1 MNFKISVIIPVYNAQ
16 LYIEKAILSALD
28 QKEVAEVIVVD
39 DGSTDNTSK
48 ILAKLEKEN
57 SKIRTYKHP
66 NGENLG
72 RASSKNLGIIM
83 ATNPFIAFLD
93 ADDYYLENRFENDA
107 RLFAEDSGIDGIY
120 NAIGAHFYRN
130 ASEEEKERL
139 KLTTIQYQIESN
151 ELFDKMSPKGDA
163 GYFSGD
169 GLTVKREIFEMV
181 GYFDNR
187 LKVAEDTHMWIKMS
201 LKAKLVAGIL
211 DRPVSIRGVHDS
223 NVFHLYSTFL
233 YKRNMALMFSFLLKW
248 AYSNHLKMSV
258 LEYFYKNSYIYFKYL
273 GDEERFKQF
282 VLLDWLEYA
291 LKYPKLLKSK
301 YFIYTNPLVTS
312 YRKRLNS
319 SYCKNH

>member
-1 MNFKISVIIPVYNAQ
+1 MVFKVSVIIPVFNTQ
-16 LYIEKAILSALD
+16 LYIEKSILSALN
-28 QKEVAEVIVVD
+28 QKEVAEVIVVN
-39 DGSTDNTSK
+39 DGSTDNTSI
-48 ILAKLEKEN
+48 ILDKLEKEN

-72 RASSKNLGIIM
+72 RASSRNLGITM
-83 ATNPFIAFLD
+83 ATSPFIAFLD
-93 ADDYYLENRFENDA
+93 ADDYYLDKRFENDV
-107 RLFAEDSGIDGIY
+107 RLFAEDSSIDGVY
-120 NAIGAHFYRN
+120 NAIGVHFYRA
-130 ASEEEKERL
+130 ASEKEKDRL

-151 ELFDKMSPKGDA
+151 ELFDKMSPKGD
-163 GYFSGD
+163 SGHFHGN
-169 GLTVKREIFEMV
+169 GLTVKCEIFEMV
-181 GYFDNR
+181 GYFNNR

-248 AYSNHLKMSV
+248 AYSNQLKMSV

-273 GDEERFKQF
+273 GEEKRLKQF
-282 VLLDWLEYA
+282 VLLDWLGYA
-291 LKYPKLLKSK
+291 LKYPKLLRSK

-312 YRKRLNS
+312 YRKRL
-319 SYCKNH
+319 KP

>member
-1 MNFKISVIIPVYNAQ
+1 MNFKISVIIPVFNAQ
-16 LYIEKAILSALD
+16 LYIEKSISSAVG

-39 DGSTDNTSK
+39 DGSTDDTSK
-48 ILAKLEKEN
+48 ILAKLEKGN
-57 SKIRTYKHP
+57 SKIRLYKHL
-66 NGENLG
+66 NGENRG
-72 RASSKNLGIIM
+72 RASSKNLGITM
-83 ATNPFIAFLD
+83 ATSPFIAFLD
-93 ADDYYLENRFENDA
+93 ADDYYLEKRFENDA
-107 RLFAEDSGIDGIY
+107 RLFAEDSSIDGVY

-130 ASEEEKERL
+130 ASEDEKERL
-139 KLTTIQYQIESN
+139 KLTTIQYQIEAA

-169 GLTVKREIFEMV
+169 GLTVKREIFEKV

-223 NVFHLYSTFL
+223 NVFHLYSSLL

-248 AYSNHLKMSV
+248 AYSKQLKMSV

-273 GDEERFKQF
+273 GDEEKVKHFE
-282 VLLDWLEYA
+282 VLDWLEYA

-312 YRKRLNS
+312 YRKKL
-319 SYCKNH
+319 KL

>member
-1 MNFKISVIIPVYNAQ
+1 MNFKISVIIPVFNTQ
-16 LYIEKAILSALD
+16 LYVEKAILSALV

-48 ILAKLEKEN
+48 ILTKLVNEN
-57 SKIRTYKHP
+57 SKIRTYQHL
-66 NGENLG
+66 NGENRG

-83 ATNPFIAFLD
+83 ATCPFIAFLD
-93 ADDYYLENRFENDA
+93 ADDYYLEKRFENDA
-107 RLFAEDSGIDGIY
+107 KLFEEDSSIDGIY

-151 ELFDKMSPKGDA
+151 ELFDKMSPKGNA

-169 GLTVKREIFEMV
+169 GLTVKREIFEKV

-223 NVFHLYSTFL
+223 NVFHLYSSLL
-233 YKRNMALMFSFLLKW
+233 YKRNMALMFSYLLEW
-248 AYSNHLKMSV
+248 AFINQLKMSV

-273 GDEERFKQF
+273 GERERFKDF
-282 VLLDWLEYA
+282 GVLDWLEYA
-291 LKYPKLLKSK
+291 LKYPKLLRSK
-301 YFIYTNPLVTS
+301 YFIYTNPLVTF
-312 YRKRLNS
+312 YRKRFKS
-319 SYCKNH
+319 

>member
-1 MNFKISVIIPVYNAQ
+1 MNFKISVIIPVFNAQ

-28 QKEVAEVIVVD
+28 QNEVAEVIVVD

-57 SKIRTYKHP
+57 SKIRTYKHQ
-66 NGENLG
+66 NGENKG
-72 RASSKNLGIIM
+72 RAASKNLGITM
-83 ATNPFIAFLD
+83 ATCPFVAFLD
-93 ADDYYLENRFENDA
+93 ADDYYLEKRFENDA
-107 RLFAEDSGIDGIY
+107 RLFSEDSSIDGVY
-120 NAIGAHFYRN
+120 NAIGVHFYRD

-169 GLTVKREIFEMV
+169 GLTVKREIFEKV

-201 LKAKLVAGIL
+201 LKAKLVAGII
-211 DRPVSIRGVHDS
+211 DRPVSIRGVHES
-223 NVFHLYSTFL
+223 NVFHLYSSLL

-273 GDEERFKQF
+273 GEGEKFKEF
-282 VLLDWLEYA
+282 SLLNWLEYA
-291 LKYPKLLKSK
+291 LKYPKLLRSK

-312 YRKRLNS
+312 YRKRLKS
-319 SYCKNH
+319 